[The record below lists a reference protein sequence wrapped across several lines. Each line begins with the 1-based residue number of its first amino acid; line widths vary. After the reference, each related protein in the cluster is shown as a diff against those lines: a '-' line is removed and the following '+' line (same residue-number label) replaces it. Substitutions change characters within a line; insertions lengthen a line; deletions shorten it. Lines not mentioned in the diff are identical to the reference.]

1 MIYACQKHGKNKTL
15 TFSDASTPSNANSSL
30 FPLLSEKEKKNIIHL
45 ADKPKEVTSTK
56 QDGRLTVKQHHDTPV
71 RYCLKFSFVSLLES

>member
-30 FPLLSEKEKKNIIHL
+30 FPLLSEKEKKH
-45 ADKPKEVTSTK
+45 
-56 QDGRLTVKQHHDTPV
+56 
-71 RYCLKFSFVSLLES
+71 YSLGGQAERSNFN